1 MAKKSAQGSGSIRQ
15 RKDGLWE
22 ARYTIGRDPATGKQI
37 RKSVYGKTQ
46 QEVRKK
52 MTAAN
57 ADIDKGIYTEPSKIT
72 FSQWLEIWLSEYCG
86 AVKPRTLTLYQNT
99 VKIRVKPFLGQIQ
112 LCRLTPVIF
121 QKYYNDSIKGNLKGL
136 DAISAKTVKNV
147 HGIIHKALQKAVELG
162 YLKSNPVSA
171 CVLPKAQRK
180 ELHPLNEAQ
189 TKAFMKALEREP
201 FRRLFLV
208 ALFTGI
214 REGELLGLTW
224 DDVDFQK
231 REIHVNKT
239 LVYIKDLETK
249 RYVFKYQT
257 PKTKNSMRTIPMQ
270 ESVYKALKRQCIQK
284 KEMQMLSDKWEPLNG
299 FENLV
304 FVGQNGKPITEHSF
318 QVTLD
323 GIEKAI
329 NKERKKR
336 AEKNKTEFIPI
347 QHFYPHALRHTFAT
361 RCFEA
366 GIEAK
371 VVQGF
376 LGHYSIAIT
385 LDLYTHVTNDKAKT
399 EMDKLENLY
408 QEII

>member
-224 DDVDFQK
+224 EAVNFEDGTIRIFQQLQRHNGKYSFFPPKNNKSRIIAPAPYVMDLLREERKAQTEKRLLAGKLWDNKMNLIFTFEDGRNLTHQWIYKKFKDITADIGIFDVRFHDLRHSYAVAALRMGDDV
-231 REIHVNKT
+231 KT
-239 LVYIKDLETK
+239 V
-249 RYVFKYQT
+249 
-257 PKTKNSMRTIPMQ
+257 S
-270 ESVYKALKRQCIQK
+270 
-284 KEMQMLSDKWEPLNG
+284 
-299 FENLV
+299 ENLGHASV
-304 FVGQNGKPITEHSF
+304 AF
-318 QVTLD
+318 TLD
-323 GIEKAI
+323 VYG
-329 NKERKKR
+329 
-336 AEKNKTEFIPI
+336 
-347 QHFYPHALRHTFAT
+347 
-361 RCFEA
+361 
-366 GIEAK
+366 
-371 VVQGF
+371 
-376 LGHYSIAIT
+376 
-385 LDLYTHVTNDKAKT
+385 HVTD
-399 EMDKLENLY
+399 EMKKSSAERMQAYITALNA
-408 QEII
+408 